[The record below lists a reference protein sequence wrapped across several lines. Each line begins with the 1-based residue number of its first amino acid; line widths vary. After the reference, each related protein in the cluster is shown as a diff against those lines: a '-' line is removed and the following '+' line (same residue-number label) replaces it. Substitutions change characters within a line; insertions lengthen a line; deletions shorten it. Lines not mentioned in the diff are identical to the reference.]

1 MKPET
6 IRMLEKWKASSF
18 EPKQGIVIT
27 RDYMVGDFNSIE
39 LMWFAEYSK
48 SDKEYVLN
56 YYIKN
61 LADDVNSLNIH
72 IDNVEKNELR
82 KIIDK

>member
-1 MKPET
+1 
-6 IRMLEKWKASSF
+6 MLEEWKASSF

-27 RDYMVGDFNSIE
+27 RDYMIEDDNSIE
-39 LMWFAEYSK
+39 LMWFADYSK
-48 SDKEYVLN
+48 NNKEYVLN

-61 LADDVNSLNIH
+61 LADDISSLNIH

-82 KIIDK
+82 KIVDK